1 MQYTDFKDLKI
12 SRLGFG
18 AMRLPMDAEGKI
30 DPDHVQ
36 KMVDYAMSH
45 GVNYYDT
52 AYRYHAGESEN
63 YFGRALAKHPRESFF
78 LADKMPSWLCASEE
92 DVKKIFED
100 QLSKCGVEY
109 FDFYLMHN
117 VDEEGWDDIVKL
129 HIFEHLKEEKEA
141 GRIRHLGASFHCS
154 AEFLKKVLAEYG
166 DYIEF
171 VQLQINYF
179 DWEYDKAF
187 EYYDVAREAGK
198 PIIIMEPV
206 RGGMLANP
214 MSEEACRLLDEA
226 AAEGSACRKAGEEG
240 KANYAAYALK
250 FCDELPGILTTLSG
264 MSTYEQ
270 LVDNINTFNA
280 PVMTAEE
287 KAAVDA
293 AAKAIQSDIIIP
305 CTACNY
311 CDECPSGIKIP
322 EIFRIY
328 NVAASKGF
336 HNIWGSLSGQYYG
349 METTA
354 SACIECGACESHCPQ
369 KIQIIEELKK
379 IDAKYAHL
387 KEIGE

>member
-18 AMRLPMDAEGKI
+18 AMRLPMDADGKI
-30 DPDHVQ
+30 LPDEVQ
-36 KMVDYAMSH
+36 KMVDCAMAH

-78 LADKMPSWLCASEE
+78 LADKLPTWLCDTE
-92 DVKKIFED
+92 DDIERIFNE
-100 QLSKCGVEY
+100 QLEKCGVDY
-109 FDFYLMHN
+109 FDFYLFHN
-117 VDEEGWDDIVKL
+117 VDEEGWDNIIKL
-129 HIFEHLKEEKEA
+129 NMFDHLRAKKAA
-141 GRIRHLGASFHCS
+141 GQIRHLGASFHCS
-154 AEFLKKVLAEYG
+154 AEFLRSVLEEHG
-166 DYIEF
+166 EDLEF

-179 DWEYDKAF
+179 DWEYDKAY
-187 EYYDVAREAGK
+187 EYYNVAREFNK

-226 AAEGSACRKAGEEG
+226 AAEGSACRKTGG
-240 KANYAAYALK
+240 SGANYAAYALK
-250 FCDELPGILTTLSG
+250 YCDELPGILTTLSG
-264 MSTYEQ
+264 MSNYEQ
-270 LVDNINTFNA
+270 MVDNINTFNA
-280 PVMTAEE
+280 PAMTAEE

-293 AAKAIQSDIIIP
+293 ASKAIQSDIIIP

-311 CDECPSGIKIP
+311 CEDCPSGIQIPKI
-322 EIFRIY
+322 FSMY
-328 NVAASKGF
+328 NVAATKGF

-349 METTA
+349 LETTA

-369 KIQIIEELKK
+369 KIKIIDELKK
-379 IDAKYAHL
+379 IDAKYAEL

>member
-1 MQYTDFKDLKI
+1 MQYTDFNNLKI

-36 KMVDYAMSH
+36 KMVDYAMAH

-52 AYRYHAGESEN
+52 AYKYHAGESEN
-63 YFGRALAKHPRESFF
+63 YLGRALAKHPRGSFF
-78 LADKMPSWLCASEE
+78 LADKLPTWLCGSEA
-92 DVKKIFED
+92 DVKKIFEE
-100 QLSKCGVEY
+100 QLEKCGTEY
-109 FDFYLMHN
+109 FDFYLLHC
-117 VDEEGWDDIVKL
+117 VEEDSWDNIVKQNM
-129 HIFEHLKEEKEA
+129 IEVLKAEKEA

-154 AEFLKKVLAEYG
+154 AEFLRKVLAECG
-166 DYIEF
+166 DDLEF

-179 DWEYDKAF
+179 DWEYDKAY
-187 EYYDVAREAGK
+187 EIYDVAREAGK

-206 RGGMLANP
+206 RGGMLASP
-214 MSEEACRLLDEA
+214 MSEEACKLLDEA
-226 AAEGSACRKAGEEG
+226 AAEGSACRAADG

-270 LVDNINTFNA
+270 LADNINTFEA
-280 PVMTAEE
+280 PVMTSEE

-369 KIQIIEELKK
+369 KIQIIDELKK